1 MQPDIFTFGYR
12 EKGGGRLALLPTS
25 AGCLPGRLKT
35 SCKGENM
42 KPRRSNL
49 SVPGHVEKMHGK
61 AAHSSADVIMLD
73 LEDSVPLDAKEKARA
88 LVIHSLLE
96 GDWSGKTVTVRINSL
111 DTPFAYRDL
120 LELVE
125 SAGHILDAIVIPKVN
140 SQGDIAFVDRM
151 LDGIEMNKRLSSR
164 LGIEA
169 SIETAEG
176 LLRAADIARESSRLK
191 TLVFGIADYS
201 ASVGARLVSIS
212 GHGEKE
218 EELYP
223 GHRWHFALSRM
234 VMVAKA
240 RGCLAI
246 DAPYG
251 NFKDREGL
259 RRSAVMSCAL
269 GCDGKW
275 AIHPEQIDIINE
287 VFTPSQE
294 DIDLAAR
301 VLEADSNAA
310 AEGRGAVAVQGRMVD
325 QATVRMA
332 RQLWEQAKYLQLV

>member
-1 MQPDIFTFGYR
+1 MKSFYDAII
-12 EKGGGRLALLPTS
+12 
-25 AGCLPGRLKT
+25 
-35 SCKGENM
+35 KGEFM

-61 AAHSSADVIMLD
+61 ACVSKADVIMLD
-73 LEDSVPLDAKEKARA
+73 LEDSVPVDAKKKARVQ
-88 LVIHSLLE
+88 VIKSLLE
-96 GDWSGKTVTVRINSL
+96 HDWTGKTVTVRINSL

-120 LELVE
+120 LEVAE
-125 SAGHILDAIVIPKVN
+125 NAGHLLDAIVIPKVN
-140 SQGDIAFVDRM
+140 SPGDIAFVDRM
-151 LDGIEMNKRLSSR
+151 LNGIEMNRSLSSL

-176 LLRAADIARESSRLK
+176 LLQAAGIACESQRLK

-218 EELYP
+218 EDLYP

-234 VMVAKA
+234 IMVAKA
-240 RGCLAI
+240 NGCLAI

-251 NFKDREGL
+251 NFKDPEGL
-259 RRSAVMSCAL
+259 RRSAQMSCAL

-275 AIHPEQIDIINE
+275 AIHPDQIDIINE

-294 DIDLAAR
+294 DIDRAAK
-301 VLEADSNAA
+301 VLDAHAQAA
-310 AEGRGAVAVQGRMVD
+310 AGGKGAVAVDGRMVD

-332 RQLWEQAKYLQLV
+332 QQLWEQAGYLQLIQPRQKS